1 MCLVGQGWCLW
12 QRVVRFLS
20 NFLVGILE
28 GDRPL
33 FRMTLGQ
40 IRGGPTEI
48 KWTREMAR
56 QRRPGMHSW
65 ASFSSWLVERTQPPL
80 QEDMEDLR
88 ATGHQEV
95 SW

>member
-1 MCLVGQGWCLW
+1 MLGRS
-12 QRVVRFLS
+12 RVVP
-20 NFLVGILE
+20 LVGILE

-56 QRRPGMHSW
+56 EGQ
-65 ASFSSWLVERTQPPL
+65 AYTLELPL
-80 QEDMEDLR
+80 AL
-88 ATGHQEV
+88 G
-95 SW
+95 W